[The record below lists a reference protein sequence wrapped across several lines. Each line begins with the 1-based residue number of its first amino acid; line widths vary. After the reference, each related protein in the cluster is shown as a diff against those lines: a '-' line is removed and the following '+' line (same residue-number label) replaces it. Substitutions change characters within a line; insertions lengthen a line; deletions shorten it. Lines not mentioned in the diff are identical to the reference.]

1 VIRAVTLD
9 FWNTLFVDRRGR
21 EREHL
26 RADVLQAEFAAVG
39 AVVPEQLV
47 LDGLAAGFDYFDTV
61 WLREQRTPSCDEIL
75 DATLQHLG
83 VGLPPA
89 ARRRVSA
96 IFAELLLEAPP
107 DPVPGAART
116 VAYLGARYRLALISD
131 TGYTPGRV
139 LREVLRGAGMLEYFR
154 YLYFSD
160 EGGRSK
166 PHPNVFRDVLRELDV
181 RAPEAVHVG
190 DIQRTDI
197 AGAQAAGMWAIH
209 YLGAND
215 RDARASTADAVT
227 RRFEDLPQL
236 VGDLMCPGCGLRDG
250 AAAP

>member
-107 DPVPGAART
+107 DPVPGASRT

-139 LREVLRGAGMLEYFR
+139 LREVLRGAGMLEHFH

-166 PHPNVFRDVLRELDV
+166 PHPDVFRDVLRELDV

-250 AAAP
+250 QAAP